1 MTLRRRRDV
10 LCRELV
16 EMVDDYL
23 AGELTADD
31 RVAVEQH
38 LAVCDDCRGYVQQVR
53 RMLDLTAD
61 LKQGDEVPQGLL
73 DDVLASYRKR
83 R

>member
-1 MTLRRRRDV
+1 MKRHRRRDV

-31 RVAVEQH
+31 RLAVEQH
-38 LAVCDDCRGYVQQVR
+38 LAACDDCRGYVQQVR